1 MDKNIVILEGKIGD
15 DFKYGKTTEG
25 KEFATFSLVI
35 SSASAFHKGYQ
46 DDSERR
52 KPETYLRIMV
62 FDAKQVDYLHKI
74 GAKNGHTAIIYARLS
89 SHKTEYKGID
99 FIQNNVVVRDLSIIK
114 K

>member
-1 MDKNIVILEGKIGD
+1 
-15 DFKYGKTTEG
+15 
-25 KEFATFSLVI
+25 
-35 SSASAFHKGYQ
+35 
-46 DDSERR
+46 
-52 KPETYLRIMV
+52 MV